1 MPARSPHT
9 FLKRCLAVAAAITVF
24 GACAAAQQL
33 PEPLYKPPLGHHGV
47 GHDKLHHWYM
57 TLHDRSGKSCC
68 NLTDC
73 RPTESRQVAD
83 RVEVIVDGEWIPV
96 PQDKILDKASP
107 DLGSHVCSPP
117 KPNTYPK
124 GHIFC
129 VVLGS
134 GV

>member
-1 MPARSPHT
+1 MSATCLARSLRLLISGSL
-9 FLKRCLAVAAAITVF
+9 FLLA
-24 GACAAAQQL
+24 GAAAAQQSR
-33 PEPLYKPPLGHHGV
+33 PDAHGQHGV
-47 GHDKLHHWYM
+47 GHDNLHHWYT
-57 TLHDRSGKSCC
+57 TLYDRSGKSCC

-73 RPTESRQVAD
+73 RPTVSREREG
-83 RVEVIVDGEWIPV
+83 RVEVMVDGEWTIV
-96 PQDKILDKASP
+96 PADKILDKSSP

-117 KPNTYPK
+117 RPNTYPK